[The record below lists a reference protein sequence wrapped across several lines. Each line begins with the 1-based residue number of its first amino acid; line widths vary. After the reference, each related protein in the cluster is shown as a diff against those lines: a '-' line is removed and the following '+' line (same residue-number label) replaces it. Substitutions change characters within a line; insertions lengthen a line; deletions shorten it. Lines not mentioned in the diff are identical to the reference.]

1 MWKNN
6 LCKFPLPNTQY
17 NKYLKI
23 LVFTETYEQVVV
35 VRVEWKRGVV
45 ILLNCEVC
53 KYKSD
58 YFVNHSCQFGV
69 TRLFPTTIVTTY
81 KCYYTIYYHSKWQKW
96 IIFIGN
102 SFKWKITSNKRHI
115 YLFPNL
121 VKVFST
127 GFVRKKI
134 CGKHLR

>member
-1 MWKNN
+1 MRQFFQVLVPPKTHFSSFYWKG
-6 LCKFPLPNTQY
+6 LIMRHDKSWHEGVMFSCDQCDYKAR
-17 NKYLKI
+17 LKGS
-23 LVFTETYEQVVV
+23 LS
-35 VRVEWKRGVV
+35 KHM
-45 ILLNCEVC
+45 
-53 KYKSD
+53 KSI
-58 YFVNHSCQFGV
+58 HKGLQFGV
-69 TRLFPTTIVTTY
+69 ARLFPTTIVTTY
-81 KCYYTIYYHSKWQKW
+81 KCYYTICYCSKWQKW